1 MHFWILYFVNGL
13 IFLIFQLVENHSI
26 GLLISKSLI
35 MPLLFLVWYKNG
47 GLQTKIGKPICAAI
61 FFSWIG
67 DLVLAF
73 SDRGILY
80 FAFGLSAF
88 LIAHVFYI
96 FSFRKEQMGENR
108 ISLIGKNPWLVWPFI
123 ILLFGL
129 LYLYWNNLGVLKIP
143 VTIYASCILTMLAAA
158 LNRYSFASNAS
169 WKLVLV
175 GATLFVISDATI
187 GFNKFVNPFGL
198 ARLFIMST
206 YIVGQ
211 AFIIGG
217 LLKNKSLKN
226 GI

>member
-1 MHFWILYFVNGL
+1 MLFWILYFVNGI
-13 IFLIFQLVENHSI
+13 IFLIFQLVDNQSI
-26 GLLISKSLI
+26 GLLISKFLI
-35 MPLLFLVWYKNG
+35 MPLLFLVWFRNG
-47 GLQTKIGKPICAAI
+47 GLQMKIGVSICGAI

-67 DLVLAF
+67 DMVLAF
-73 SDRGILY
+73 SDKSIIYFGI
-80 FAFGLSAF
+80 GLSAF
-88 LIAHVFYI
+88 LTAHVFYI
-96 FSFRKEQMGENR
+96 FAFRKEQMGNNR

-143 VTIYASCILTMLAAA
+143 VIIYASCILTMLATA
-158 LNRYSFASNAS
+158 LNRYSFVSNTS

-187 GFNKFVNPFGL
+187 GFNKFVTPFGL
-198 ARLFIMST
+198 ARLLIMST

-217 LLKNKSLKN
+217 LLKNKT
-226 GI
+226 